1 MTATTSQLSHSLDD
15 GSGRLSKRAWGALL
29 VLCGA
34 LFLDAL
40 DVSMVGVALPSIRT
54 DLGLSTSS
62 LQWVVSA
69 YVLGYGGFL
78 LLGGRAADLL
88 GRRRVFLI
96 SLGVFVVASLLGGFA
111 HDGTLLIA
119 TRFIKGM
126 SAAFTAPAGLS
137 IITTTFKEGPA
148 RNKAL
153 SVYTATG
160 ATGFSL
166 GLVIG
171 GLLTEAG
178 WRWVFFLPA
187 PVALIALIAGIKL
200 VPTSERAPRT
210 GGFDAMGAVT
220 ITAAMLLLVYT
231 LVNAPNAGWG
241 SMQTLVSF
249 VGAAAFLAAFVWRE
263 QRTPTPLVRLGILR
277 SAALV
282 RANLAA
288 MALFGSWIGFQFI
301 ATLYMQQLR
310 GWSSLET
317 GLAIFPAGLLVAL
330 FSTRIAP
337 LVMRFGVTRLIVAG
351 LVSIVAGYLLFLPI
365 GLESGYLTSLLPTFL
380 LAGLGF
386 ALAFGPLNIAATSG
400 VVPEEQGLAGGLLN
414 TSFQFGGALA
424 LAVTTAVINANTGD
438 GGSPQAVLDGF
449 HPALFVPVIVGV
461 LGIVAMGTGLRSRAR
476 TVAASDVELAEAA

>member
-1 MTATTSQLSHSLDD
+1 MPASTSQPTDSLDD
-15 GSGRLSKRAWGALL
+15 GTGRLSKRAWGALL

-40 DVSMVGVALPSIRT
+40 DVSMVGVALPSIRS
-54 DLGLSTSS
+54 DLHLSTSS

-111 HDGTLLIA
+111 HDGNLLIA

-187 PVALIALIAGIKL
+187 PVALIGGIKF
-200 VPTSERAPRT
+200 VPVSERASRI
-210 GGFDAMGAVT
+210 GRGFDATGAVT

-231 LVNAPNAGWG
+231 LVDAPNAGWG
-241 SMQTLVSF
+241 SLRTLASF
-249 VGAAAFLAAFVWRE
+249 AGAAIFLTAFVIRE

-310 GWSSLET
+310 GWSSLDT
-317 GLAIFPAGLLVAL
+317 GLAIFPAGLLVAV

-337 LVMRFGVTRLIVAG
+337 LVMRFGVTRLIFTG
-351 LVSIVAGYLLFLPI
+351 MISIVAGYLLFLPI
-365 GLESGYLTSLLPTFL
+365 GLQSGYLAGLLPTFL

-400 VVPEEQGLAGGLLN
+400 VAPEEQGLAGGLLN

-424 LAVTTAVINANTGD
+424 LAVTTAVINANTGSS
-438 GGSPQAVLDGF
+438 GSPQAVLDGF
-449 HPALFVPVIVGV
+449 HPALLVPVVVGV
-461 LGIVAMGTGLRSRAR
+461 LGIVAIGTGLRSRVR
-476 TVAASDVELAEAA
+476 SVAVSDVELAEAA

>member
-40 DVSMVGVALPSIRT
+40 DVSMVGVALPSIRS

-200 VPTSERAPRT
+200 VPTSERAPRV

-231 LVNAPNAGWG
+231 LVNAPNAGWA
-241 SMQTLVSF
+241 SAQTLVSF

-263 QRTPTPLVRLGILR
+263 QRTPAPLVRLGILR

-310 GWSSLET
+310 GWSSLDT

-337 LVMRFGVTRLIVAG
+337 LVMRFGVTRLILAG
-351 LVSIVAGYLLFLPI
+351 LVSIVAGYLLFLPV

-400 VVPEEQGLAGGLLN
+400 VAAEEQGLAGGLLN

-476 TVAASDVELAEAA
+476 TVAATDVELAEAA